1 MLTKAI
7 WLLSLIKIVNIESNC
22 YKLLSSSPSKSPYGQ
37 LPCWDKVYTA
47 GLSICGHSGLCLR
60 LNMLKFD
67 YESHDNIWSVQI
79 ISLCRH
85 QRPYAS
91 TSNLSPRYLKAWN
104 TISVIPIPSYHK
116 YNLLFLSTASWNL
129 MHLSSVILWGLATVV
144 KTSFI
149 QWLSMM
155 V

>member
-7 WLLSLIKIVNIESNC
+7 WLLFLIKIVNIESNC

-47 GLSICGHSGLCLR
+47 GLSICGHSGLYLR

-67 YESHDNIWSVQI
+67 YESHDNNWSVQI
-79 ISLCRH
+79 ILLCRH

-149 QWLSMM
+149 QWLFMM

>member
-22 YKLLSSSPSKSPYGQ
+22 YKFLSSSPSKSPYGQ

-67 YESHDNIWSVQI
+67 YENHDNIWSVQI

-104 TISVIPIPSYHK
+104 AISVIPIPSYHK
-116 YNLLFLSTASWNL
+116 YNLLFLNTASWNL